1 MFATEYHDGVL
12 ALLRTELAGYTH
24 PSVFTFRRT
33 FPRMSPAPA
42 LLPVPTHVAII
53 MDGNGRWARQRG
65 LPRLEGHRRGVESV
79 RTVTHAARALGIRM
93 LTLYA
98 FSVENW
104 RRPEEEVGGLMAL
117 LETFLTIE
125 KAGMIRDQIRLRAIG
140 RIDALPARARTA
152 LLETMA
158 ATAHCTG
165 HTLVLALN
173 YGARTEVL
181 DAARAFAAAVATG
194 SARLEDADTWEGF
207 ARHLYTHDL
216 PDPDLVIRTSGETR
230 LSNFLLVQSAYAEF
244 VFSPVLWPE
253 FGHAE
258 LEASINDYR
267 RRERRYGLTG
277 EQISHPGPVVS
288 PQTEPLPA
296 II

>member
-1 MFATEYHDGVL
+1 
-12 ALLRTELAGYTH
+12 
-24 PSVFTFRRT
+24 
-33 FPRMSPAPA
+33 MSPAAP
-42 LLPVPTHVAII
+42 LLPVPAHVAII

-104 RRPEEEVGGLMAL
+104 RRPEDEVGGLMAL
-117 LETFLTIE
+117 LETFLHLE
-125 KAGMIRDQIRLRAIG
+125 KAGMIRDQVRLRAIG
-140 RIDALPARARTA
+140 RIDALPPRARTA
-152 LLETMA
+152 LLDTIA

-181 DAARAFAAAVATG
+181 DAARAFAAAVASGT
-194 SARLEDADTWEGF
+194 ARLEDADTWEGF
-207 ARHLYTHDL
+207 AQHLYTSDL

-253 FGHAE
+253 FGRAE
-258 LEASINDYR
+258 LEAAVNDYR

-277 EQISHPGPVVS
+277 EQVSHPGPASAANTGTAPV
-288 PQTEPLPA
+288 

>member
-1 MFATEYHDGVL
+1 
-12 ALLRTELAGYTH
+12 
-24 PSVFTFRRT
+24 
-33 FPRMSPAPA
+33 MSSTPT
-42 LLPVPTHVAII
+42 LLPVPRHIAII
-53 MDGNGRWARQRG
+53 MDGNGRWAQQRG
-65 LPRLEGHRRGVESV
+65 LPRIEGHRRGVESV
-79 RTVTHAARALGIRM
+79 RNVARAARTLGINM

-117 LETFLTIE
+117 LETFLAIE
-125 KAGMIRDQIRLRAIG
+125 KAGMIQNQVRLRAIG
-140 RIDALPARARTA
+140 RIDALPPRARTA
-152 LLETMA
+152 LLDTIA
-158 ATAHCTG
+158 ATAHCTD

-181 DAARAFAAAVATG
+181 DAARSFAAAVANG

-207 ARHLYTHDL
+207 AQHLYTRDL

-230 LSNFLLVQSAYAEF
+230 LSNFLLVQAAYAEF
-244 VFSPVLWPE
+244 VFSSVLWPD

-258 LEASINDYR
+258 LEAAVNDYR

-277 EQISHPGPVVS
+277 EQISQPGPLVAA
-288 PQTEPLPA
+288 PTESAPA